1 MEKSA
6 YKHYSTAACHRC
18 VEVFTLNK
26 RVSNTDAFEMCYRK
40 LVKISDVDHVTNE
53 VLERVDEKRAILG
66 RFQGRIEDF
75 NLGGMKR
82 VAEGHWVR
90 DPKGQERG

>member
-1 MEKSA
+1 M
-6 YKHYSTAACHRC
+6 
-18 VEVFTLNK
+18 
-26 RVSNTDAFEMCYRK
+26 
-40 LVKISDVDHVTNE
+40 KISDVDHVTNE